1 MMNGEEYAQLKREA
15 YRTTNS
21 AAPDQYMD
29 DALIFNAEELEYLE
43 KGYWVDWQ
51 DLLLGTGITQ
61 NYEISMSGGTEKTSY
76 SLSFGFQDDKGLLKN
91 DVLKRYNGR
100 ISLDHKINKIF
111 NVGVNVSYTFKDQ
124 DKRQNPLNLAN
135 KIPCIGRAYD
145 DNGNFILNPAP
156 GNSSAFSPLCDEQPG
171 AYEDNI
177 RTKRMF
183 ASGYLNVNILKD
195 FFFKSTIGIDVT
207 DSREGIYKDKNTVAN
222 LGVKSTSSVHAHLET
237 LEKNGYIRR
246 DPTKPRAIE
255 IVDENFNLTRRE
267 MVNVPIV
274 GRVAAGEPILAVEN
288 IENYF
293 PIPAEFMPN
302 EQTFILQVQGESMVN
317 AGILDGDYILVEQQ
331 TTANDGDMVVALVD
345 DSATVKTFYKENG
358 YYRLQPE
365 NDFMEPIIVSD
376 VMIMGKVIGTFRFFK

>member
-1 MMNGEEYAQLKREA
+1 MSYGKISDKQRE
-15 YRTTNS
+15 
-21 AAPDQYMD
+21 
-29 DALIFNAEELEYLE
+29 ILEYIKAEILN
-43 KGYWVDWQ
+43 KGYPPAVR
-51 DLLLGTGITQ
+51 
-61 NYEISMSGGTEKTSY
+61 EICEAVK
-76 SLSFGFQDDKGLLKN
+76 L
-91 DVLKRYNGR
+91 
-100 ISLDHKINKIF
+100 
-111 NVGVNVSYTFKDQ
+111 
-124 DKRQNPLNLAN
+124 
-135 KIPCIGRAYD
+135 
-145 DNGNFILNPAP
+145 
-156 GNSSAFSPLCDEQPG
+156 
-171 AYEDNI
+171 
-177 RTKRMF
+177 
-183 ASGYLNVNILKD
+183 
-195 FFFKSTIGIDVT
+195 
-207 DSREGIYKDKNTVAN
+207 
-222 LGVKSTSSVHAHLET
+222 KSTSSVHAHLET

-267 MVNVPIV
+267 MVNVPII

-317 AGILDGDYILVEQQ
+317 AGILDGDYILAEQQ